1 MFVIIDG
8 NIKLFGVFD
17 GHGPR
22 GHLTS
27 SFAQAKFVQY
37 IQENKK
43 FFESKNLR
51 TCDDQEIEI

>member
-22 GHLTS
+22 GHLAS

-51 TCDDQEIEI
+51 TQDDQ